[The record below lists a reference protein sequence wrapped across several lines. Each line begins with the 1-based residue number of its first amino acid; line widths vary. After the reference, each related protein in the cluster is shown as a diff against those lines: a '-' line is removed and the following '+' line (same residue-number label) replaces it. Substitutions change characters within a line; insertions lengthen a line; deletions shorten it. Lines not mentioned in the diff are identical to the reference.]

1 MNTHEYKLS
10 TNNLEGLVEEF
21 EALPYSMKTINTEV
35 PPAVKS
41 RDEEGNPIEWYDDKL
56 VDILILSEE
65 PLEVIVFE
73 SATAKEVYVN
83 GRATMGNIA
92 TPLVSYM
99 GHQQLPLEEE

>member
-35 PPAVKS
+35 PLP
-41 RDEEGNPIEWYDDKL
+41 EGYEGDKL

-65 PLEVIVFE
+65 PLEVMTFE
-73 SATAKEVYVN
+73 NASTKEVYVN
-83 GRATMGNIA
+83 GRATMGTIA
-92 TPLVSYM
+92 TPLVTFN
-99 GHQQLPLEEE
+99 GHLQLPLEEV